1 MFAIQLATGFTF
13 NEVKEIFKK
22 IPGTVEFSH
31 TDGPATNIL
40 VKLPG
45 YENDRLMHCRWIG
58 CFEPALAGHFGKFE
72 VVEI

>member
-31 TDGPATNIL
+31 TDGPA
-40 VKLPG
+40 
-45 YENDRLMHCRWIG
+45 
-58 CFEPALAGHFGKFE
+58 LAGHFDKFE